1 MNKGYLVL
9 LALVAC
15 LTGCVPVDSLNP
27 LYTGKDIVFDESLL
41 GYWVGPD
48 GGKEGGVEFSRLEEY
63 GEKGYVV
70 TIFTD
75 GKKSPNDKMVFHA
88 RLVKLGKAQF
98 LDMVASA
105 WDAEPESFS
114 LQIKSDKEGTK
125 IEPALLKLGASS
137 YLEFSDG
144 TAADSGKIQA
154 TLRPAHWS
162 AKSTKH
168 EKNSFLSGQTMT
180 ISG

>member
-63 GEKGYVV
+63 GEKRYVV

-88 RLVKLGKAQF
+88 CLVKLGKAQF
-98 LDMVASA
+98 LDMVASD

-137 YLEFSDG
+137 YS
-144 TAADSGKIQA
+144 
-154 TLRPAHWS
+154 
-162 AKSTKH
+162 
-168 EKNSFLSGQTMT
+168 
-180 ISG
+180 